1 MNNILT
7 IMKKELS
14 RFFKD
19 TKLVISTLLL
29 PGLLIYVMYSFMG
42 SGMMN
47 RFDSDEEY
55 TPSVVAYNLPASLQN
70 DFNTFGY
77 NFIDEDMSVALNG
90 IEDKSVDAVLVFP
103 ENFDQMIVDDA
114 GIPNVEIYYNS
125 TKVES
130 NQIYY
135 EVNEYLSMYE
145 NTMSN
150 IFDVNNGM
158 GVVYDMAT
166 EKDQTGSIFAM
177 MLPMLLMIFIF
188 TGCMGVAPESIA
200 GEKERGTM
208 ATLLVTPTKR
218 SQLAIGKI
226 ISLSIISL
234 LSGLS
239 SFLGTIL
246 SLPKLMGGADVG
258 VSVLAYSFVD
268 YALLLLIIVSSILII
283 ISLISIISSYA
294 KSVKEAG
301 TYVMPLMMVVMFVG
315 ISSMMMNGTPN
326 IMTAFIPLYNNVVC
340 MNGIFSFNYQ
350 PIYIAI
356 TCISN
361 LVYTMVFVYVLT
373 KLFNNEKVMFQ

>member
-77 NFIDEDMSVALNG
+77 NFIDEDMSVALSG

-135 EVNEYLSMYE
+135 EVTEYLSMYE

>member
-158 GVVYDMAT
+158 DVVYDMAT

>member
-135 EVNEYLSMYE
+135 EVTEYLSMYE